1 MGGGAENYSGF
12 QKHLQVFC
20 RNETSVNEIS
30 FALWVEDGSS
40 ACKVNGNQY
49 AEVFKS
55 VTLNVAQPS
64 SVLWRTKLCKQCN
77 ERIRHIPTFRT
88 DNVPSY

>member
-1 MGGGAENYSGF
+1 MQKITVGFRNIYKCFAEMKLQLMRLVSLSGWRMAR
-12 QKHLQVFC
+12 QHA
-20 RNETSVNEIS
+20 RSM
-30 FALWVEDGSS
+30 
-40 ACKVNGNQY
+40 